1 MIEFG
6 NASTIVF
13 KEVKYIPRGHIFR
26 KIYDKYHDGWM
37 INYDIF
43 KSNVK
48 DAENYLIYKDNEEI
62 GFVSFVYKPDTLM
75 VYIHYLSVAC
85 ASKTVTKNINIK
97 KELYNLLLT
106 KGYYFVIVCYYRIKK
121 KRFYCYHIKH

>member
-6 NASTIVF
+6 NASTVVF
-13 KEVKYIPRGHIFR
+13 KEVKYITRWHIFR
-26 KIYDKYHDGWM
+26 KIYDKYNNGWL

-43 KSNVK
+43 KSNVR

-62 GFVSFVYKPDTLM
+62 GFVSFVYKSDTLM
-75 VYIHYLSVAC
+75 VYIHYL
-85 ASKTVTKNINIK
+85 TVIGNINIK

-121 KRFYCYHIKH
+121 RRFFCYHIKH

>member
-1 MIEFG
+1 VGVNMIEFR
-6 NASTIVF
+6 
-13 KEVKYIPRGHIFR
+13 EVKYIPRGHIFR
-26 KIYDKYHDGWM
+26 KIYDKYHNGWL

-85 ASKTVTKNINIK
+85 ASKKVNIK

-106 KGYYFVIVCYYRIKK
+106 KGYYFVMVCYYRIKK
-121 KRFYCYHIKH
+121 RRFFCYHIKH

>member
-1 MIEFG
+1 VGVKMIEFR
-6 NASTIVF
+6 
-13 KEVKYIPRGHIFR
+13 EVKYIPRGHIFR
-26 KIYDKYHDGWM
+26 KIYDKYHNGWL

-62 GFVSFVYKPDTLM
+62 GFVSLVYKPDTLM
-75 VYIHYLSVAC
+75 VYIHYL
-85 ASKTVTKNINIK
+85 TVTKKVNIK

-121 KRFYCYHIKH
+121 RRFFCYHIKH

>member
-1 MIEFG
+1 VGVNMIEFR
-6 NASTIVF
+6 
-13 KEVKYIPRGHIFR
+13 EVKYIPRGHIFR
-26 KIYDKYHDGWM
+26 KIYDKYHNGWL

-75 VYIHYLSVAC
+75 VYIHYL
-85 ASKTVTKNINIK
+85 TVIGNMNIK

-121 KRFYCYHIKH
+121 RRFFCYHIKH